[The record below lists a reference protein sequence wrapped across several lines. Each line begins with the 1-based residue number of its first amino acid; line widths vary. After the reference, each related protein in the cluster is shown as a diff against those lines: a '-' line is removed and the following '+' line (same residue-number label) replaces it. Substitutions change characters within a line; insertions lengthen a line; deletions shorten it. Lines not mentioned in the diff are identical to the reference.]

1 MREEV
6 IRFFKQDPDWQFR
19 ILSCYFDSITGIQA
33 LTEYIDKH
41 YEDMWKEYKEDVP
54 DKGKI
59 RILSN
64 AVRRARNNMT
74 GLTEQLVNLTMEPK
88 KTVRLHE
95 SRKQKKYLKENKL

>member
-1 MREEV
+1 MRQEV
-6 IRFFKQDPDWQFR
+6 VRFLKQTPEWQMR
-19 ILSCYFDSITGIQA
+19 ILSCYFDSITTIQT

-41 YEDMWKEYKEDVP
+41 YEDMWKEYQEDKP

-64 AVRRARNNMT
+64 AVRRARASMT
-74 GLTEQLVNLTMEPK
+74 GLTQQLVELTMEPK

-95 SRKQKKYLKENKL
+95 AKKQTKYLKGMKP